1 MEPREPRESSE
12 GRERRLDEIL
22 AAYFQ
27 AKAAGQAPNRD
38 LWISQYPE
46 YATDLAEFFADQ
58 ERFQVLAN
66 PLRRATHSTQGR
78 SLTAC
83 EIPEPTEPDSS
94 HFDHPSHATL
104 PQDQPLQAAFDA
116 TLPQN
121 EPLQAADDTSD
132 LALTIQPTEGDDGV
146 LLRGTQVRYIGDYE
160 VKQVLGRGGMG
171 VVYRAKQLEPESAGR
186 PEDDPAGL
194 WADSSEVRR
203 FKNEAE
209 AIANLDH
216 PGIVTIHEVGEF
228 QWPTLLFHEAGGRA
242 KPGQGP

>member
-94 HFDHPSHATL
+94 HFDDPSHATRHRINPSRL
-104 PQDQPLQAAFDA
+104 PSTQRCRRTNRFRLPTIRRTWPRPSNPPKATTACCSAAPKSA
-116 TLPQN
+116 TS
-121 EPLQAADDTSD
+121 ATTS
-132 LALTIQPTEGDDGV
+132 
-146 LLRGTQVRYIGDYE
+146 
-160 VKQVLGRGGMG
+160 
-171 VVYRAKQLEPESAGR
+171 
-186 PEDDPAGL
+186 
-194 WADSSEVRR
+194 
-203 FKNEAE
+203 
-209 AIANLDH
+209 
-216 PGIVTIHEVGEF
+216 
-228 QWPTLLFHEAGGRA
+228 
-242 KPGQGP
+242 